1 MGDDILVCSVG
12 WGREDFKICKQILFE
27 ILDVK
32 CNLKSDKYFRDDS

>member
-12 WGREDFKICKQILFE
+12 RGGEEFKFCKQILFE

-32 CNLKSDKYFRDDS
+32 QFHIFNVT